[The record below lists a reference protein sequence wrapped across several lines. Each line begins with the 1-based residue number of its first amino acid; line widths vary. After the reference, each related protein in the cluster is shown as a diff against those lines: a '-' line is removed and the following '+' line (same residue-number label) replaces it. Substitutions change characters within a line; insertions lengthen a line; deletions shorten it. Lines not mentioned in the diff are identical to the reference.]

1 MTTPEVRLERL
12 RPDGIDAALDRAPIA
27 WIPLGALE
35 FHADHLPNGT
45 DGLTGHG
52 LLVAAAERIG
62 GVVLPWSYLTMGT
75 LALPW
80 SFRFDPG
87 LVEEALRQTLRQLPA
102 YGVRL
107 AVVHTGHGP
116 LDLNH
121 LIKRVCAE
129 VSADGLGAAGDGA
142 LLSGAERRPGH
153 RARDGLAGRGG
164 PRFDDGDLVGRGA
177 RTGPRGR
184 GSACRTIR
192 RRRVVGVYGPNPRFT
207 VDAAR
212 GAAQID
218 AAAGAPRRTRGRRCS
233 GASRS
238 IRSRTCAR
246 SSSATGRNGSCW
258 RAGPGRP
265 AMPHQRRRCCSPTR
279 DPSRA
284 TSPACRCSSTARR
297 SRVTSIELVNPTVGE
312 TGVGGARVRARPGA
326 RVLHPPP
333 ADGRGPLP
341 GAGGSRTA
349 RGPPRPVA
357 GRGHGG
363 GARRDGRVPV
373 SVVAPGGMVRTVRG
387 PVDPAAL
394 GITTMH
400 EHLWMDS
407 TPLLAVHGYEHD
419 RHRPVGRR
427 DRSRSALEPGRPHGQ
442 LPPDRR
448 RRGGRGAGPVRRSRW
463 RHDRRADPTVT
474 WPGRRG
480 VSSRSP
486 SAPDCTW

>member
-129 VSADGLGAAGDGA
+129 VAADGSGLQAMGLCYLELNAALGTGLGTDWPVAVDHGSTMETSWVAA
-142 LLSGAERRPGH
+142 LEP
-153 RARDGLAGRGG
+153 
-164 PRFDDGDLVGRGA
+164 DLVDVDRLPDDPA
-177 RTGPRGR
+177 ATR
-184 GSACRTIR
+184 
-192 RRRVVGVYGPNPRFT
+192 VGVYGPNPRFT

-218 AAAGAPRRTRGRRCS
+218 AAAATPGRTRGR
-233 GASRS
+233 GAPGRA
-238 IRSRTCAR
+238 AR
-246 SSSATGRNGSCW
+246 PVRGPAHVRRALLAGSGSCW

-265 AMPHQRRRCCSPTR
+265 AMPRRRRPSCSPTR
-279 DPSRA
+279 DPCRA
-284 TSPACRCSSTARR
+284 TCPASRCSSTARR
-297 SRVTSIELVNPTVGE
+297 SRATSIALVNPTVGE
-312 TGVGGARVRARPGA
+312 TGVAVRASELGPE
-326 RVLHPPP
+326 
-333 ADGRGPLP
+333 RGFYIRRQQTAEVRLP
-341 GAGGSRTA
+341 DPVRRRAA
-349 RGPPRPVA
+349 RGPPRPLA
-357 GRGHGG
+357 GRGHGD

-373 SVVAPGGMVRTVRG
+373 SAVGPGRMVRTVRG
-387 PVDPAAL
+387 PVDPATL
-394 GITTMH
+394 GITTDARAPVDGFDAAPRGPW
-400 EHLWMDS
+400 LRD
-407 TPLLAVHGYEHD
+407 D
-419 RHRPVGRR
+419 RRRPVGRR
-427 DRSRSALEPGRPHGQ
+427 DRRRSPLEPGRPHGQ

-448 RRGGRGAGPVRRSRW
+448 RRGGRGAGAVRPSRW
-463 RHDRRADPTVT
+463 RAR
-474 WPGRRG
+474 
-480 VSSRSP
+480 SSS
-486 SAPDCTW
+486 